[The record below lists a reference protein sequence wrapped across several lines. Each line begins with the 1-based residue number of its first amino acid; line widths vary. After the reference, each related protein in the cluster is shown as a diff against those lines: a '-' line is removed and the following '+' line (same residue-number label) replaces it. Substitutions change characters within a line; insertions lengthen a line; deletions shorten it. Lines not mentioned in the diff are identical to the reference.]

1 MTMRAVL
8 TTAHGGRETLQLKD
22 VPKPVCGPDEALL
35 SVAATSVN
43 YHDIFTRRGMPGV
56 RIQLPVITGSD
67 VAGTVL
73 AVGPAADASWVGK
86 RVLADPVLRASER
99 FGMLGETLPGG
110 RAEQIAVAQSML
122 IEIPSAVTFEQ
133 AASLPLAY
141 GTAHRMLFTRG
152 RLCAG
157 ERILVLG
164 ASGGV
169 GVACVQLA
177 KLVGA
182 EVVACASSEPKL
194 ERLRAIGA
202 DHVVNYRE
210 RPFLDAVKELFG
222 KPRVT
227 GSGGVDVAVNF
238 TGGETLLPTQK
249 CVKLGGRIL
258 CCGATAGF
266 DLHLDARYWW
276 TFEQTL
282 VGSDG
287 WEKEDL
293 STLLDL
299 IASDRLRPVIDRVL
313 PLEQAAEG
321 ERLLEDREVFGK
333 IVLRP

>member
-1 MTMRAVL
+1 ML
-8 TTAHGGRETLQLKD
+8 TTAHGGRESLQLRD
-22 VPKPVCGPDEALL
+22 VPVPLPGPGEVVLN
-35 SVAATSVN
+35 VAATSVN

-56 RIQLPVITGSD
+56 RITLPVITGSD
-67 VAGTVL
+67 IAGIVL
-73 AVGPAADASWVGK
+73 AVGPGADPSWVGK
-86 RVLADPVLRASER
+86 RVLVDPVLRSGER

-110 RAEQIAVAQSML
+110 RAEQVVVEQSML
-122 IEIPSAVTFEQ
+122 VEIPTNVTFEQ

-152 RLCAG
+152 GLRAG

-182 EVVACASSEPKL
+182 EVIACASSAAKL
-194 ERLRAIGA
+194 QRLREIGA

-210 RPFLDAVKELFG
+210 RPFLDAVKEIYG
-222 KPRVT
+222 KPRIT

-238 TGGETLLPTQK
+238 TGGDTLLPTQK

-282 VGSDG
+282 IGSDG
-287 WEKEDL
+287 WVKEDL
-293 STLLDL
+293 SSLLQL
-299 IASDRLRPVIDRVL
+299 VASRRLDPSIDRVL
-313 PLEQAAEG
+313 PLEEAAEA

-333 IVLRP
+333 VVLRP

>member
-1 MTMRAVL
+1 MRAML
-8 TTAHGGRETLQLKD
+8 TTAHGGRESLQLRD
-22 VPKPVCGPDEALL
+22 VPAPLPGPGEVVL

-56 RIQLPVITGSD
+56 RITLPVITGSD
-67 VAGTVL
+67 IAGTVI
-73 AVGPAADASWVGK
+73 AVGPGADLSWVGK
-86 RVLADPVLRASER
+86 RVLVDPVLRSGER

-110 RAEQIAVAQSML
+110 RAEQVVVEQSML
-122 IEIPSAVTFEQ
+122 VEIPAGVTFEQ

-141 GTAHRMLFTRG
+141 GTAHRMLFARG
-152 RLCAG
+152 GLRAG

-182 EVVACASSEPKL
+182 EVIACASSEAKL
-194 ERLRAIGA
+194 QRLREIGA

-210 RPFLDAVKELFG
+210 RPFPDAVKEIYG
-222 KPRVT
+222 KPRIT

-238 TGGETLLPTQK
+238 TGGDTLLPTQK

-282 VGSDG
+282 IGSDG
-287 WEKEDL
+287 WVKEDL
-293 STLLDL
+293 SSLLHL
-299 IASDRLRPVIDRVL
+299 VASGRLDPSIDRVL
-313 PLEQAAEG
+313 PLEEAAEA

>member
-1 MTMRAVL
+1 MRAML
-8 TTAHGGRETLQLKD
+8 TTAHGGRESLQLRD
-22 VPKPVCGPDEALL
+22 VPAPLPGPGEVLL

-56 RIQLPVITGSD
+56 RITLPVITGSD
-67 VAGTVL
+67 IAGTVL
-73 AVGPAADASWVGK
+73 AVGPGADPSWVGK
-86 RVLADPVLRASER
+86 RVLVDPVLRSGER

-110 RAEQIAVAQSML
+110 RAEQVVVEQPML
-122 IEIPSAVTFEQ
+122 VEIPADVTFEQ

-141 GTAHRMLFTRG
+141 GTAHRMLFARG
-152 RLCAG
+152 GLRTG
-157 ERILVLG
+157 ERVLVLG

-182 EVVACASSEPKL
+182 EVIACASSEAKL
-194 ERLRAIGA
+194 QRLREIGA

-210 RPFLDAVKELFG
+210 RPFLDAVKEIYG
-222 KPRVT
+222 KPRIT
-227 GSGGVDVAVNF
+227 GSGGVDVAINF
-238 TGGETLLPTQK
+238 TGGDTLLPTQK

-266 DLHLDARYWW
+266 DLRLDARYWW

-282 VGSDG
+282 IGSDG
-287 WEKEDL
+287 WVKQ
-293 STLLDL
+293 DL
-299 IASDRLRPVIDRVL
+299 ISLLELVASHRLDPSIDRVL
-313 PLEQAAEG
+313 PLEEAAEA

-333 IVLRP
+333 VVLRP